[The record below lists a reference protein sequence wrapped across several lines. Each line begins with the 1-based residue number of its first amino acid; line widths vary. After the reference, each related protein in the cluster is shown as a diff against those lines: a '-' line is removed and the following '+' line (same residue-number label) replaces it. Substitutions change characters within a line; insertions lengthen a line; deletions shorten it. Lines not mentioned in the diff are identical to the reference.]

1 MPYWIRLT
9 LHGYGA
15 IMNKR
20 DFLLKT
26 LSDLLSLKSSKSHDT
41 NRRVGAA
48 IVDLADMSIINMAF
62 NTYTDEVYSALDTSK
77 FSRKEKL
84 FYIEHA
90 ERNAIYDAHRTG
102 KLSNRAIN
110 DITIITTNFPCCDC
124 MRAIVLS
131 GIKTIAYVIDE
142 EFEQSDNWLD
152 NIEASR
158 NIAKLHDIKLVGL
171 IIDK

>member
-1 MPYWIRLT
+1 
-9 LHGYGA
+9 
-15 IMNKR
+15 MNKR

-26 LSDLLSLKSSKSHDT
+26 LRDLLNLKSSKSHDT
-41 NRRVGAA
+41 NRSVGAA

-124 MRAIVLS
+124 MRAIILS
-131 GIKTIAYVIDE
+131 GIKTVIYAADDV
-142 EFEQSDNWLD
+142 FENSENWRD
-152 NIEASR
+152 NIAASMKM
-158 NIAKLHDIKLVGL
+158 AELHGIEL
-171 IIDK
+171 ITDADLLN